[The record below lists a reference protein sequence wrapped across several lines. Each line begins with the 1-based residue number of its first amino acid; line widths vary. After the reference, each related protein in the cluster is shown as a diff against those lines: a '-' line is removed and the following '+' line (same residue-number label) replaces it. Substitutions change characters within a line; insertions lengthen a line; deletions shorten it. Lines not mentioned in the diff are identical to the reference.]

1 MGINGLTEFIKKKHP
16 ELIHTEHVS
25 IFAYERV
32 FIDITSYIYSYATI
46 YGTSDKRWM
55 TAFFNLLSVFKRN
68 KVSPIVIFDGE
79 APVEKDAE
87 KDLRKQ
93 QREKQV
99 SRITMLKNAIQSYE
113 SGDKSDAVFTILDSE
128 LQRMESS
135 GKREL
140 KSLLFT
146 STSKNTLLDGDLE
159 DLKKLLAGLTR
170 AMFSLSAADFN
181 TLKDLITACGILWL
195 QAPQEAEAYACFLA
209 NLNTINGNTVLSKD
223 SDCIIHQ
230 APYVITNIDTV
241 TGVITFFDTTQL
253 KETLEITSEQ
263 LIDWAVLMGCDYN
276 PGSRVNKIGPVNGL
290 KLIKE
295 HKKIEDI
302 PGINH
307 EATKYSTC
315 RKMFKIDYNDNVKIQ
330 YVKPNLTMLA
340 ELCKNNKL
348 DYNVF
353 SKIATSL
360 QTRLKLNVL
369 TEEIE
374 SF

>member
-1 MGINGLTEFIKKKHP
+1 M
-16 ELIHTEHVS
+16 
-25 IFAYERV
+25 
-32 FIDITSYIYSYATI
+32 
-46 YGTSDKRWM
+46 
-55 TAFFNLLSVFKRN
+55 
-68 KVSPIVIFDGE
+68 
-79 APVEKDAE
+79 
-87 KDLRKQ
+87 
-93 QREKQV
+93 
-99 SRITMLKNAIQSYE
+99 
-113 SGDKSDAVFTILDSE
+113 
-128 LQRMESS
+128 
-135 GKREL
+135 
-140 KSLLFT
+140 
-146 STSKNTLLDGDLE
+146 
-159 DLKKLLAGLTR
+159 
-170 AMFSLSAADFN
+170 
-181 TLKDLITACGILWL
+181 
-195 QAPQEAEAYACFLA
+195 
-209 NLNTINGNTVLSKD
+209 
-223 SDCIIHQ
+223 
-230 APYVITNIDTV
+230 
-241 TGVITFFDTTQL
+241 ITFFDTTQL

>member
-1 MGINGLTEFIKKKHP
+1 MGINGLTDYIKKKHP
-16 ELIHTEHVS
+16 DLIHNEHIS
-25 IFAYERV
+25 LFAYERV

-68 KVSPIVIFDGE
+68 KVSPIIIFDGE
-79 APVEKDAE
+79 APAEKDAE
-87 KDLRKQ
+87 KDIRKQ
-93 QREKQV
+93 QRDKQV
-99 SRITMLKNAIQSYE
+99 SRITGLKNAIQMYE
-113 SGDKSDAVFTILDSE
+113 SGDRSDAVFSVLDSE
-128 LQRMESS
+128 LQRMEST

-146 STSKNTLLDGDLE
+146 STTKNTLLDNDLD

-170 AMFSLSAADFN
+170 ALFSLSAEDFN
-181 TLKDLITACGILWL
+181 TLKELLTACGVLWL

-209 NLNTINGNTVLSKD
+209 KVSSVNGNTVLSKD

-230 APYVITNIDTV
+230 APYVISNIDTV
-241 TGVITFFDTTQL
+241 TGVITFIDTEQL
-253 KETLEITSEQ
+253 KETLEISSDQ

-290 KLIKE
+290 KLIKQYQN
-295 HKKIEDI
+295 IENI

-307 EATKYSTC
+307 EATKYTVC
-315 RKMFKIDYNDNVKIQ
+315 RKMFKVDYPVPELR
-330 YVKPNLTMLA
+330 YVKPNLETLSQ
-340 ELCKNNKL
+340 LCKTNRL
-348 DYNVF
+348 DYTVF
-353 SKIATSL
+353 SKIALAL
-360 QTRLKLNVL
+360 QTKLKLNVL

-374 SF
+374 SV